1 MQCIC
6 SAPDNLSDHFRLLAR
21 RKVAKDRTVTLNGNL
36 FEAPV
41 ALIGQRVDLLYHR
54 DRPKK
59 VEVRLAHKSY
69 GYLQA
74 VDLVVNCRVE
84 RDKNNRA
91 QITDAKGHGHKS
103 GGIF

>member
-1 MQCIC
+1 MQCIR
-6 SAPDNLSDHFRLLAR
+6 SAPDNLSDHFRCIAR

-69 GYLQA
+69 GYLQP
-74 VDLVVNCRVE
+74 VDLAVNCRVK

-91 QITDAKGHGHKS
+91 QIIDAKGHGNKS